1 MFSGVDYDFGN
12 EEYCFYCSSESPLLK
27 SPNNYNKEKI
37 NKTFIKNVNE
47 MSELDCDGR
56 VGFIN
61 PSLKN
66 GEIYKVPLR
75 SVSSIDEKGT
85 GKNFFQFQSDVE
97 IIPVE
102 QEKAV
107 GLKKE
112 TKSKDKKVSVE
123 PEQNTTLI
131 TTLKSE
137 LGEAGYRV
145 LTKKLLKG
153 TKAAILKTLESK
165 KESNEKV
172 KMVSEFLD
180 SDIGEFV
187 LAELLGVIIP
197 NIPKISN
204 DPRAQKIAEELR
216 ISAMADAGNLI
227 ADSALGTIVPMI
239 TSAIESLPKSS
250 EMLRIA
256 TGGMFND
263 EETQA
268 LEQEEEPEE
277 TVKPKAKRV

>member
-1 MFSGVDYDFGN
+1 MLFSGVDYDFDN

-27 SPNNYNKEKI
+27 SLDNYNREKI

-97 IIPVE
+97 ITPVE
-102 QEKAV
+102 QTKVET
-107 GLKKE
+107 KKE

-165 KESNEKV
+165 KESNEKI

>member
-1 MFSGVDYDFGN
+1 MFSGVDYDFDN

-27 SPNNYNKEKI
+27 SPDNYNKEKI

-47 MSELDCDGR
+47 MSELDCDAK

-97 IIPVE
+97 ITPVE
-102 QEKAV
+102 QTKVES
-107 GLKKE
+107 KKE

-165 KESNEKV
+165 KESNEKI

>member
-1 MFSGVDYDFGN
+1 MFSGVDYDFDN
-12 EEYCFYCSSESPLLK
+12 EEYCFYCSSESPLLE
-27 SPNNYNKEKI
+27 SLDNYNREKI

-97 IIPVE
+97 ITPVE
-102 QEKAV
+102 QTKVET
-107 GLKKE
+107 KKE

-165 KESNEKV
+165 KESNEKI